1 MLYIRGEKIDA
12 AALAKKIDGS
22 LLNPFTTKEE
32 IQNLINM
39 SLQYN
44 TNSICVNPNYLEMV
58 VEACKNQK
66 GTDVKPCVVIDYPF
80 GTSTLEGK
88 LAAAKDAVEKGVEI
102 IDYVI
107 DYGYLKSGDDEH
119 LLKEIK
125 ACVEAA
131 QGKETRFIIEVC
143 YLTDDEIVRACEA
156 VIAGGGDF
164 VKTST
169 GRFGGPDMRVIDLM
183 VKTCAGRC
191 KLKIA
196 GTGRFWTTAIALT
209 TLAAGF
215 DIIGTRGAK
224 GIVDELP
231 IFESMVKNFEVKA
244 E

>member
-1 MLYIRGEKIDA
+1 MMYIRGEKIDK

-22 LLNPFTTKEE
+22 LLNPFATKQE
-32 IQNLINM
+32 IQELINM
-39 SLQYN
+39 SLEYN
-44 TNSICVNPNYLEMV
+44 TNSICVNPNYLDMV
-58 VEACKNQK
+58 IEAVKNQK
-66 GTDVKPCVVIDYPF
+66 GTDVKSCVVIDYPF
-80 GTSTLEGK
+80 GTSTLEDK
-88 LAAAKDAVEKGVEI
+88 VAMAKDAVARGVDI
-102 IDYVI
+102 IDFVI
-107 DYGYLKSGDDEH
+107 DYGHLKSGDREH

-131 QGKETRFIIEVC
+131 QGHETRFIIEVC
-143 YLTDDEIVRACEA
+143 YLTDDEIVQACET
-156 VIAGGGDF
+156 VIEGGGDF

-183 VKTCAGRC
+183 VKTVAGRC

-196 GTGRFWTTAIALT
+196 GTGRFWTTAIALN

-231 IFESMVKNFEVKA
+231 IFESMVKNFEVK
-244 E
+244 